1 MIPSLVLLDYHI
13 QVGGL
18 EFLALELGDETFT
31 LRPPTPTLRTDIL
44 LKLRFR
50 ITGHL
55 VLLYHI
61 YSFDFSPLFLFFSF
75 KNIKR

>member
-50 ITGHL
+50 ITRHHVYFTTYIL
-55 VLLYHI
+55 STSLLSSY
-61 YSFDFSPLFLFFSF
+61 FFLF
-75 KNIKR
+75 KN